1 MSTEYRKDDIALFMS
16 NEPGVHL
23 MEMFGHC
30 EFNPDDIKSE
40 EHLGRVKYVIGNG
53 EAYLMT
59 TLPAQNSAGGFIC
72 VADASDMIRKVDPE
86 ALTEEQKRG
95 YLSRTSCYEAPN
107 VYMNDPSSVRTEGR
121 TVAEICEEVAL
132 KAVRVLFP
140 ESNAEGAQY
149 QEDSWFR
156 KENLLNGFTQTMEL
170 FSGHRSRKECESLAK
185 QSDKLRQWCSSKRFK
200 EFHMVNVGIEEP
212 ASEENYIIFRNV
224 FEAIVKSI
232 GKRGDNFQHNEQ
244 HIQTVNWIV
253 AVDMNYEEVSIMR
266 DITERSAFFMSLGPE
281 FDQIRE
287 AQASFRDACIG
298 RNSEH

>member
-40 EHLGRVKYVIGNG
+40 EYLGRVKYVIGNG
-53 EAYLMT
+53 EAYLMA

-86 ALTEEQKRG
+86 ALTAEQKRG
-95 YLSRTSCYEAPN
+95 YLSRTGCYEAPN

-149 QEDSWFR
+149 REDSWFR

-170 FSGHRSRKECESLAK
+170 FSGHRSWKECESLAK

-232 GKRGDNFQHNEQ
+232 GKIGDNFQHNEQ

-287 AQASFRDACIG
+287 AQASFRDECIG